1 MISAVLVYDIGTTS
15 VKSALFDFSG
25 DLLFSVSVPYPTR
38 YEHPGW
44 AEQDPDEYWKA
55 VVTGTKELQ
64 KDRRW
69 QNLTVEVIALS
80 GHMNGTL
87 CVDRSGEAIHPQ
99 LIHSDTRSALQVQ
112 NILSRIPQKE
122 IYRESGNRM
131 DEFLSL
137 PKLLWIR
144 DNEEHAYKTCSF
156 VINSK
161 DFVRSRLTGVVGT
174 TDFSDA
180 SLTGAFS
187 MERRGW
193 NRELIDAVGLS
204 ADIFPDIHPSFHVD
218 GHITPEA
225 ARVLNLR
232 EGTPVATGGGDAA
245 CATRG
250 AMVREK
256 GDTYISLGS
265 SSWMSMLR
273 ESVVYDEMMRM
284 QHFYDLDGHQ
294 VNVCGTTQAAG
305 TATDWSRDILSGAT
319 DTDLAEFEQALSALP
334 IGNSLVTL
342 PFLQGER
349 TPHWD
354 ADARGA
360 MIGLSASTT
369 AHQMARSWYEAVAFA
384 LYSIFDVYR
393 ELSMQP
399 TTVTL
404 IGGGARSGFWTQMI
418 ADVFGT
424 KVHRHPF
431 HLHATSYGAALA
443 GMVAAGVYPTIDE
456 AVSSTSRSG
465 TVISPD
471 SSSHTT
477 YMHYY
482 SLYTRLY
489 EALRPLYRDLSKIHK
504 EGETT

>member
-44 AEQDPDEYWKA
+44 AEQDPDEYWLA
-55 VVTGTKELQ
+55 VITGTKELQ
-64 KDRRW
+64 KDTRW
-69 QNLTVEVIALS
+69 PRLTIEAVSLT

-87 CVDRSGEAIHPQ
+87 CVDGQGEPVYPQ

-137 PKLLWIR
+137 PKLLWIHDMEKHSFSECR
-144 DNEEHAYKTCSF
+144 F

-187 MERRGW
+187 MERKGW
-193 NRELIDAVGLS
+193 NRELIEAVGLS

-218 GHITPEA
+218 GYISPEA
-225 ARVLNLR
+225 ARTLNLR

-250 AMVREK
+250 AMVRSEEE
-256 GDTYISLGS
+256 TYISLGS

-273 ESVVYDEMMRM
+273 NSAVHDDMMRM
-284 QHFYDLDGHQ
+284 QHFYDLDGSQ

-305 TATDWSRDILSGAT
+305 TATDWSRDILTQQSGT
-319 DTDLAEFEQALSALP
+319 DIRSLEQALSELP
-334 IGNSLVTL
+334 IGNGLITL

-354 ADARGA
+354 PYARGC
-360 MIGLSASTT
+360 MLGLSAATT
-369 AHQMARSWYEAVAFA
+369 AHQMARSWYEAVSFA
-384 LYSIFDVYR
+384 LYSIYNVYR
-393 ELSMQP
+393 DLSMHP
-399 TTVTL
+399 AKITI
-404 IGGGARSGFWTQMI
+404 IGGGARSAFWTQMI

-424 KVHRHPF
+424 TVNRHPF

-443 GMVAAGVYPTIDE
+443 GMVAAGVYQTIDE
-456 AVSSTSRSG
+456 AVSATSRSG
-465 TVISPD
+465 TTMSPD
-471 SSSHTT
+471 EASHTT
-477 YMHYY
+477 YMNYY
-482 SLYTRLY
+482 SLYNRLY
-489 EALRPLYRDLSKIHK
+489 ETLRPLYRDLSKIHE
-504 EGETT
+504 EGESI

>member
-38 YEHPGW
+38 YAHPGW
-44 AEQDPDEYWKA
+44 AEQDPGEYWQA
-55 VVTGTKELQ
+55 VITGTQELQ
-64 KDRRW
+64 KDKRW
-69 QNLTVEVIALS
+69 NSLTIEAVSLT

-87 CVDRSGEAIHPQ
+87 CVDGDGEPVYPQ

-112 NILSRIPQKE
+112 NIIARVPQKE

-137 PKLLWIR
+137 PKLLWIH
-144 DNEEHAYKTCSF
+144 DMEKQAFSDCQF

-193 NRELIDAVGLS
+193 NQELIEAVGLS
-204 ADIFPDIHPSFHVD
+204 VDIFPDIHPSFHVD
-218 GHITPEA
+218 GYITGEA
-225 ARVLNLR
+225 ARILGLP
-232 EGTPVATGGGDAA
+232 EGTPVAMGGGDAA

-250 AMVREK
+250 AMVNSADE
-256 GDTYISLGS
+256 TYISLGS

-273 ESVVYDEMMRM
+273 DSSVHDEMMRM
-284 QHFYDLDGHQ
+284 QHFYDLDGNQ

-305 TATDWSRDILSGAT
+305 TATDWSRDILTHTS
-319 DTDLAEFEQALSALP
+319 DTDLRVFEQALSALP
-334 IGNSLVTL
+334 IGNGLITL

-354 ADARGA
+354 AHARGS
-360 MIGLSASTT
+360 MIGLSSATT

-384 LYSIFDVYR
+384 LYSIYEVYLD
-393 ELSMQP
+393 LSMHP
-399 TTVTL
+399 AKITL
-404 IGGGARSGFWTQMI
+404 IGGGSRSDFWTQMI

-424 KVHRHPF
+424 EVNRHPF
-431 HLHATSYGAALA
+431 PLHATSYGAALA
-443 GMVAAGVYPTIDE
+443 GMVAAGAYPTIGT
-456 AVSSTSRSG
+456 AVSATTRSG
-465 TVISPD
+465 TIVPPEER
-471 SSSHTT
+471 SHET

-482 SLYTRLY
+482 SLYGRLY
-489 EALRPLYRDLSKIHK
+489 DTLRPLYRDLSKIHL
-504 EGETT
+504 